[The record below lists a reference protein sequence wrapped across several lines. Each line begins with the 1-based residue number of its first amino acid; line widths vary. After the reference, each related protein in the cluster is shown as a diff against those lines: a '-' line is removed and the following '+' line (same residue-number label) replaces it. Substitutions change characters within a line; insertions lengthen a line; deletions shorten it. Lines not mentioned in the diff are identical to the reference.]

1 VQSNG
6 RMWNRGMLLEA
17 GVVFALWREGFLAGK
32 KFLGEMFTQARLL
45 TTDTSAVHRRRLKNA
60 LLRESKR

>member
-1 VQSNG
+1 MCKSNG
-6 RMWNRGMLLEA
+6 RMWNQGMLLEA

-45 TTDTSAVHRRRLKNA
+45 TTDTSAVNLK
-60 LLRESKR
+60 KYFWQ